1 MASPKRPWEPM
12 PGDDD
17 DEEGLRAAGRSPQ
30 RYALRVRDV
39 NEVIV
44 NHVGPGKKA
53 ITTTT
58 VARTATT
65 TTPSFP
71 ILEVEFTG
79 GSDNVEDVN
88 DDDGSISNAKK
99 KKKKACIIHSTVPRG
114 FAIVNNSNDYSAAT
128 TPCDDDGST
137 ITAAQ
142 ASGGKKIIATM
153 DYKRGSLLYVAS
165 CAILDL
171 TPYGQ
176 RYELKI
182 YSEGQQKEEGDEN
195 PNPYR
200 TRLLSFDARVN
211 TTTDTFNNNNNNF
224 NNNNT
229 NDATLSVDDN
239 TQHNDPRQVY
249 GWDTFMT
256 HSCNPNAYFPPVHKS
271 NTECRY
277 KAIALRDIYA
287 GEEVTCDYA
296 TFDYSVAVSST
307 SSSTSGVEIEPCV
320 CGSTNCRGKMVGFQD
335 LSLIEKV
342 DILHLVDSDVRTKF
356 LQGTNS
362 TLKKFRSHLPE
373 GIDIDIS
380 GDQKFLVATRT
391 FEVGDVIFENTIVQ
405 LMRSDGLDDE
415 YLLEV
420 DHGQGQKQQNMSY
433 HLLSTD
439 EHMIHRTDYVEMIG
453 FDCFMQHSCSPNGH
467 QVYRNETEYVIY
479 ATKTIEQGGTITCD
493 YMALDNQ
500 VVGLESRPTIEFL
513 CLCGEKNCRGMLRC

>member
-1 MASPKRPWEPM
+1 MPSGVAVASPKRPWVSWEPM

-17 DEEGLRAAGRSPQ
+17 DEKGLRAAGRSPQ
-30 RYALRVRDV
+30 RYALQVRDV

-44 NHVGPGKKA
+44 NHVGPGKKV
-53 ITTTT
+53 ITST
-58 VARTATT
+58 VATSATT
-65 TTPSFP
+65 TPTFP
-71 ILEVEFTG
+71 ILEVELTS
-79 GSDNVEDVN
+79 GSNDVN
-88 DDDGSISNAKK
+88 DDEGSKK
-99 KKKKACIIHSTVPRG
+99 RMKKACIIHSTVPRG
-114 FAIVNNSNDYSAAT
+114 FAIVNNNNDYST
-128 TPCDDDGST
+128 TTTLCENDGST
-137 ITAAQ
+137 TAPHAA

-153 DYKRGSLLYVAS
+153 DYKRGALLYLAS

-200 TRLLSFDARVN
+200 TRLLDARVN
-211 TTTDTFNNNNNNF
+211 TTTDTFNNNNNF
-224 NNNNT
+224 NNT

-296 TFDYSVAVSST
+296 TFDYSVTVTST
-307 SSSTSGVEIEPCV
+307 SSSSGVEIEPCV

-335 LSLIEKV
+335 LSLNEKV
-342 DILHLVDSDVRTKF
+342 DILHLVDSDVRSKF
-356 LQGTNS
+356 LQGTYS

-373 GIDIDIS
+373 GVDIVIA

-420 DHGQGQKQQNMSY
+420 DHGQGQQQQQQQHVTHY
-433 HLLSTD
+433 LLSTD

-453 FDCFMQHSCSPNGH
+453 FDCFMQHSCFPNGH

-500 VVGLESRPTIEFL
+500 VVGLESRPTIEFQ